1 MLLRLTPQLRQ
12 VLQEA
17 AGDESLPKD
26 LREAAAAGA
35 ASGAA
40 AVPWDTVKTVVR
52 HAQER
57 KGADAAPSLEQ
68 VCAGS
73 GIAFPEP
80 RKPAGKPPELVKRLE
95 ELKARLEQ
103 QRYDAMVADVTQ
115 DEQRAAAAR
124 EGGLVTYKQQISFG
138 VHVLAMMAA
147 FYAFGHVAGMAITS
161 NRAAH
166 PFIGLL
172 FMVGALVME
181 TVLFII
187 RTSVPPKLHLAAAR
201 RATAARVARQA
212 QRQQQ
217 EAAALQGTAGSA
229 GMAGGAAGSAG
240 TAQGAAGNATT
251 GEGTAA
257 RGGRKGG
264 AGQGSQPT
272 KPAAEKKED

>member
-1 MLLRLTPQLRQ
+1 MAPQS
-12 VLQEA
+12 LQ
-17 AGDESLPKD
+17 DE
-26 LREAAAAGA
+26 RR
-35 ASGAA
+35 AA
-40 AVPWDTVKTVVR
+40 AVP
-52 HAQER
+52 
-57 KGADAAPSLEQ
+57 
-68 VCAGS
+68 
-73 GIAFPEP
+73 
-80 RKPAGKPPELVKRLE
+80 
-95 ELKARLEQ
+95 
-103 QRYDAMVADVTQ
+103 
-115 DEQRAAAAR
+115 

-161 NRAAH
+161 NRAAVSCYVALRRAGCWLAGALHAVWEGGRLGCRAAGCCLCCSTLQQHGICHGAFSSPTLPLVPSTIRHQPLLTTQLTPHTAAHPFRCVCSTPPMAYCSTVHGPASFCVQH

-201 RATAARVARQA
+201 QATAARVARQA

-217 EAAALQGTAGSA
+217 EAAALQGTAGTA
-229 GMAGGAAGSAG
+229 EGAAGSA
-240 TAQGAAGNATT
+240 AA

-264 AGQGSQPT
+264 AGQGSQPA
-272 KPAAEKKED
+272 KPAAEKKDD